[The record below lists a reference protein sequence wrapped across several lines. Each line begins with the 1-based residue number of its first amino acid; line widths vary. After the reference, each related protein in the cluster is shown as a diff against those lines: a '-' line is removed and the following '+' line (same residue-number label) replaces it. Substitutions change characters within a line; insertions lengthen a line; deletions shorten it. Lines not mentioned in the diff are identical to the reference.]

1 MATFSIKIETNAE
14 KEDVQAIYSGLDSF
28 NNLHAQAINYQPL
41 VIFLR
46 DEAGKI
52 AGGLAGE
59 TYWGWLHVDALWVD
73 ESLRGQDYGSQ
84 LLELAEQEALRR
96 GCKGSHLD
104 TMSFQAQPF
113 YEKHGY
119 TVWGVLEDLPEGHQ
133 RIYMKKNLV

>member
-1 MATFSIKIETNAE
+1 MATFIMNLETNADR
-14 KEDVQAIYSGLDSF
+14 EDVLAIYRGLDSY
-28 NNLHAQAINYQPL
+28 NVQYAQAMNYQPL

-52 AGGLAGE
+52 VGGLAGE
-59 TYWGWLHVDALWVD
+59 TYWGWLHVDGLWVD

-84 LLELAEQEALRR
+84 LLDMAEQEALQR
-96 GCKGSHLD
+96 GCPRSHLD

-119 TVWGVLEDLPEGHQ
+119 TVWGVLEDLPQGHQ
-133 RIYMKKNLV
+133 RIFMKKDLA